1 MLSLKALNCPSKN
14 WSPPFY
20 PIKLLWKKL
29 FYKIVEM
36 RLPTP
41 LEMHWG
47 DKLYE
52 FYLAKSLKV
61 LFLNILYAIQT
72 KPFLFA
78 WHSTDVKKK
87 RFHTDFT
94 HTFWPDSSE
103 KFRVY
108 LKLCLNICLCFM
120 NWWLHNL
127 HNLDSKCNSLCC
139 KMFLRC

>member
-1 MLSLKALNCPSKN
+1 
-14 WSPPFY
+14 
-20 PIKLLWKKL
+20 
-29 FYKIVEM
+29 M

-78 WHSTDVKKK
+78 WHSTDVKKNVFMLISRIHFGLILQK
-87 RFHTDFT
+87 NSEFT
-94 HTFWPDSSE
+94 
-103 KFRVY
+103 
-108 LKLCLNICLCFM
+108 
-120 NWWLHNL
+120 
-127 HNLDSKCNSLCC
+127 
-139 KMFLRC
+139 